1 MAVHNEWIT
10 LKMLLALWNSFRY
23 IQEQALD
30 IRCKAMV
37 KMKKTNHL
45 IKRGKSQGFAGIH
58 IVTGIDIQ
66 LNGYLYQINNE

>member
-1 MAVHNEWIT
+1 
-10 LKMLLALWNSFRY
+10 
-23 IQEQALD
+23 
-30 IRCKAMV
+30 MV

-45 IKRGKSQGFAGIH
+45 IKRGKSQGFVGIH